1 MEMDLLKEI
10 RNVPDW
16 PKTGIQFKDI
26 TTLAKNSAAFKES
39 CDLIIKKYK
48 KKSIEKVAAIEARG
62 YVWGGV
68 IAYQLGTGFI
78 LIRKPGKLPAD
89 TITEEYELEYG
100 TDRIE
105 MHVDAVKES
114 ERVLLFDDLLAT
126 GGTAKAACNLVEK
139 AGGIVAG
146 IAFVIE
152 LTGSLHGRDKLEGY
166 DVLSLIEIPVE
177 E

>member
-1 MEMDLLKEI
+1 MNLEDFI

-16 PKTGIQFKDI
+16 PKPGIQFKDI
-26 TTLAKNSAAFKES
+26 TTLCKVHAPFKES
-39 CDLIIKKYK
+39 CDKVIKHFRK
-48 KKSIEKVAAIEARG
+48 KGINKVAAIEARG

-68 IAYQLGTGFI
+68 LAYQLGAGFI
-78 LIRKPGKLPAD
+78 LMRKPGKLPAQIISE
-89 TITEEYELEYG
+89 TYELEYG
-100 TDRIE
+100 TDSIE
-105 MHVDAVKES
+105 MHTDAVEKGDK
-114 ERVLLFDDLLAT
+114 VLIFDDLLAT

-139 AGGIVAG
+139 AGGTVVG

-166 DVLSLIEIPVE
+166 DILSLMEIPVE

>member
-1 MEMDLLKEI
+1 MNLEDFI

-16 PKTGIQFKDI
+16 PKPGIQFKDI
-26 TTLAKNSAAFKES
+26 TTLCKVHAPFKES
-39 CDLIIKKYK
+39 CDKVIKHFRK
-48 KKSIEKVAAIEARG
+48 KGINKVAAIEARG

-68 IAYQLGTGFI
+68 LAYQLGAGFI
-78 LIRKPGKLPAD
+78 LMRKPGKLPAQIISE
-89 TITEEYELEYG
+89 TYELEYG
-100 TDRIE
+100 TDSIE
-105 MHVDAVKES
+105 MHTDAVEKGDK
-114 ERVLLFDDLLAT
+114 VLIFDDLLAT

-139 AGGIVAG
+139 ARGTVVG

-166 DVLSLIEIPVE
+166 DILSLMEIPVE